1 MISVCACNRSIKWP
15 RPRRLKKE
23 ALSILLVE
31 DNEINREIEMELLER
46 MGYKVFPTENGLEAL
61 NKMKAAAPGD
71 FDLVLMDL
79 QMPVMDGWRAAVE
92 IRALPDP
99 KVANLPIIAL
109 SANVSERDQQK
120 SKDSGIDAH
129 LVKPMDLP
137 LLRKTIEK
145 LTKKKP
151 LS

>member
-1 MISVCACNRSIKWP
+1 
-15 RPRRLKKE
+15 
-23 ALSILLVE
+23 
-31 DNEINREIEMELLER
+31 
-46 MGYKVFPTENGLEAL
+46 
-61 NKMKAAAPGD
+61 MKAAAPGD